1 MKEASIPRIC
11 TYKIP
16 ANADYAFFCK
26 VSYFDIRKKTPK
38 KTFRYCLKY
47 YKITPNLYLS

>member
-26 VSYFDIRKKTPK
+26 VSYLDIRKKK
-38 KTFRYCLKY
+38 KHQRKHFD
-47 YKITPNLYLS
+47 IF

>member
-26 VSYFDIRKKTPK
+26 VTEATLISAKKHQRKHFDIV
-38 KTFRYCLKY
+38 
-47 YKITPNLYLS
+47 